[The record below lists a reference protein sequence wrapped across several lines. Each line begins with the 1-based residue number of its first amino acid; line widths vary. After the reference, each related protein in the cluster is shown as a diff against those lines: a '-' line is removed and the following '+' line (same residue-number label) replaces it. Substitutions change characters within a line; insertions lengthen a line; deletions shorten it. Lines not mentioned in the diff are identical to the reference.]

1 VYSTC
6 GWDNARLR
14 NPADLGVI
22 VTGAGRGIG
31 KRLAMGFAND
41 QAKVGLIARTEREL
55 EATKLEIKQ
64 SGGEVFS
71 AHADVRVWSEISSA
85 IHNLKRKFH
94 SHNAEIDVL
103 VVAAAIQ
110 GPIGPLAEEDPKHW
124 QVVFETNILGVMHAI
139 RAVLPG
145 MIERRHGKI
154 IVVSGGGSDA
164 ARPNFSAYAT
174 SKTAIVRLVES
185 VAEEVRDFNI
195 QINCFSPG
203 GAYTSMTDEILAAGE
218 RAGAK
223 EIERAEKVR
232 VTGGVSADKQIQV
245 AQFLASERSNHISG
259 KLIHVTDDM
268 KRLEQANMTPDVL
281 TLRRLK
287 L

>member
-1 VYSTC
+1 
-6 GWDNARLR
+6 
-14 NPADLGVI
+14 
-22 VTGAGRGIG
+22 
-31 KRLAMGFAND
+31 MGFASN
-41 QAKVGLIARTEREL
+41 QAKVGLISRTEREL

-64 SGGEVFS
+64 SGGEVFL
-71 AHADVRVWSEISSA
+71 ARADVRIWSEVLLA
-85 IHNLKRKFH
+85 VHNLKRKFH
-94 SHNAEIDVL
+94 SHHAEVDVL
-103 VVAAAIQ
+103 VTAAAMQ
-110 GPIGPLAEEDPKHW
+110 GPIGPLADEDPKEW
-124 QVVFETNILGVMHAI
+124 MNVLETNILGVMHSI

-145 MIERRHGKI
+145 MIAQRHGKI
-154 IVVSGGGSDA
+154 IVLTGGGSDA

-185 VAEEVRDFNI
+185 VAEEVRDYNV

-218 RAGAK
+218 RAGMM

-232 VTGGVSADKQIQV
+232 LTGGASAEKQMQI
-245 AQFLASERSNHISG
+245 AQFLASDRSNHISG

-268 KRLEQANMTPDVL
+268 KKLEHANMTADAL

>member
-1 VYSTC
+1 MRR
-6 GWDNARLR
+6 WDNSQLR
-14 NPADLGVI
+14 QSADVGVI

-31 KRLAMGFAND
+31 KRLAMGFAKDN
-41 QAKVGLIARTEREL
+41 AKVGLISRTEREL

-64 SGGEVFS
+64 TGGEVFS
-71 AHADVRVWSEISSA
+71 ARADVRIWNDLSNA
-85 IHNLKRKFH
+85 IHNLKRKFN

-103 VVAAAIQ
+103 ITAAAIQ
-110 GPIGPLAEEDPKHW
+110 GPIGPLAEQDPAHW
-124 QVVFETNILGVMHAI
+124 QPVLETNIIGVMHAI

-145 MIERRHGKI
+145 MIERRRGKI
-154 IVVSGGGSDA
+154 IVLTGGGSDA
-164 ARPNFSAYAT
+164 GRPHFSAYAM
-174 SKTAIVRLVES
+174 SKTAIVRMVET
-185 VAEEVRDFNI
+185 VAEEVREFNI

-203 GAYTSMTDEILAAGE
+203 GAYTSMTDEILSAGD
-218 RAGAK
+218 RAGLM

-268 KRLEQANMTPDVL
+268 KKLEQANMTADVL

>member
-1 VYSTC
+1 M
-6 GWDNARLR
+6 
-14 NPADLGVI
+14 VI
-22 VTGAGRGIG
+22 TGAGRGIG
-31 KRLAMGFAND
+31 KRLAMGFAKD
-41 QAKVGLIARTEREL
+41 RAQVGLIARTEREL
-55 EATKLEIKQ
+55 DATKLEIKQ

-71 AHADVRVWSEISSA
+71 ARADVRNWSELSNA
-85 IHNLKRKFH
+85 VHNLKRKFN
-94 SHNAEIDVL
+94 SHHAEINVL
-103 VVAAAIQ
+103 VTAAAIQ
-110 GPIGPLAEEDPKHW
+110 GPIGPMAEEDPKDWHA
-124 QVVFETNILGVMHAI
+124 VLETNILGVMHAI

-145 MIERRHGKI
+145 MIERRQGKI
-154 IVVSGGGSDA
+154 IVLSGGGSDA

-174 SKTAIVRLVES
+174 SKAAIVRLVET
-185 VAEEVRDFNI
+185 VAEEVRDFNV

-218 RAGAK
+218 RAGMM

-259 KLIHVTDDM
+259 KLIHVADDM
-268 KRLEQANMTPDVL
+268 KKLEQANMTADVL

>member
-1 VYSTC
+1 
-6 GWDNARLR
+6 LR
-14 NPADLGVI
+14 IPADVGVV

-31 KRLAMGFAND
+31 KRLAMGFAKEH
-41 QAKVGLIARTEREL
+41 AKVGLIARTEREL
-55 EATKLEIKQ
+55 DATKLEIKQ

-71 AHADVRVWSEISSA
+71 SVADVRVWSEISSA
-85 IHNLKRKFH
+85 FNNLKRKFR
-94 SHNAEIDVL
+94 SHHAEIDVL
-103 VVAAAIQ
+103 VAAAAIQ
-110 GPIGPLAEEDPKHW
+110 GPIGPLAEEDPKLWHA
-124 QVVFETNILGVMHAI
+124 VLETNILGVMHAI

-145 MIERRHGKI
+145 MIDRRHGKI
-154 IVVSGGGSDA
+154 IVVTGGGSDA

-218 RAGAK
+218 RAGAM

-259 KLIHVTDDM
+259 KLIHVSDDM
-268 KRLEQANMTPDVL
+268 KRLEQANMTADVL

>member
-1 VYSTC
+1 V
-6 GWDNARLR
+6 
-14 NPADLGVI
+14 

-31 KRLAMGFAND
+31 KRLAMGFAKD
-41 QAKVGLIARTEREL
+41 RAKVGLIARTEREL

-71 AHADVRVWSEISSA
+71 ARADVRVWSEISGA
-85 IHNLKRKFH
+85 IHNLRRKFH
-94 SHNAEIDVL
+94 SHHAEIDVL
-103 VVAAAIQ
+103 ITAAAIQ
-110 GPIGPLAEEDPKHW
+110 GPIGPLAEEDPKEW
-124 QVVFETNILGVMHAI
+124 DAVLATNILGVMHAI

-154 IVVSGGGSDA
+154 IVLSGGGSDA
-164 ARPNFSAYAT
+164 GRPNFSAYAT
-174 SKTAIVRLVES
+174 SKAAIVRMVES
-185 VAEEVRDFNI
+185 VAEEVRDFNV

-203 GAYTSMTDEILAAGE
+203 GANTSMTDEILAAGD
-218 RAGAK
+218 RAGAM

-232 VTGGVSADKQIQV
+232 LTGGVSAEKQIQV

-259 KLIHVTDDM
+259 KLIHVADDM
-268 KRLEQANMTPDVL
+268 KKLEQANMTADVL